1 MKTNSTLG
9 EKIAKT
15 IKTKV
20 DETYNLYVR
29 FNITLDNLDEK
40 EWKEREIKRILE
52 SIKWNLNNY

>member
-1 MKTNSTLG
+1 MKTNLTFG
-9 EKIAKT
+9 EEIAKT

-20 DETYNLYVR
+20 DELYKLYVR
-29 FNITLDNLDEK
+29 HNIPLDELNEK